1 MATTISSSTINK
13 VIAQGE
19 DFPIFIKIYS
29 SVSSQRFDEV
39 WGQTDEGYTTDS
51 IQTPP
56 FGATCQL
63 VYPSATTTKFTPG
76 KHHVRIWG
84 RLEDSQYVLIELVI
98 MVNPKFPYTAE
109 TENADYEYESPTSNS
124 AYVTGD
130 GSIVS
135 VSAYTGRLSNIA
147 QWSSY
152 AYSVADK
159 DSLPDTAE
167 IGDIAYVEGTYPVSH
182 WICVKAH
189 PAEWVEL
196 AVTSEG
202 FINVTDKVYLKC
214 EPFEIGD

>member
-39 WGQTDEGYTTDS
+39 WGQTDEGFTTDS

-63 VYPSATTTKFTPG
+63 VYPSETTDKFTPG
-76 KHHVRIWG
+76 KHHVRVWG
-84 RLEDSQYVLIELVI
+84 RLEGSQYVLIELVI

-109 TENADYEYESPTSNS
+109 TKNADYEYESPTSNS
-124 AYVTGD
+124 AYVIGD
-130 GSIVS
+130 GSVVS
-135 VSAYTGRLSNIA
+135 VSTYTGRLSNIA

-152 AYSVADK
+152 VYSVADK
-159 DSLPDTAE
+159 DSLPGIAE
-167 IGDIAYVEGTYPVSH
+167 VGDIACVKGTYLVSH

-196 AVTSEG
+196 AVTSEV
-202 FINVTDKVYLKC
+202 INVTDKVYMKC
-214 EPFEIGD
+214 EPFEIED